1 MRKRKPSDG
10 FAFQVLNVFTAR
22 AYSALTASVYRPL
35 FERPALPFTATGA
48 SFNGE
53 AVGLALATHTDQA
66 AHILSIYVRPQ
77 YRRQRVGLRLL
88 EMLEANLTPK
98 CARAELTYALG
109 KDALHFEEFLHAC
122 HWPLEGPHLDVFS
135 VSAEI
140 VSAPWVVRA
149 TLPDIY
155 TIEDWSTITQ
165 QERETLTTSQET
177 ERWIPEHLVPFGFE
191 LRLERVNSLILRRSG
206 TIIGWL
212 LTQAYGDGHIR
223 YVNLY
228 VRPSLN
234 RVGHTFCTLALIAE
248 AARRHIHAYGAHS
261 RGFFEVQP
269 ANTDFL
275 RFIERHLGNH
285 LVSRTE
291 LKKLTKKLR

>member
-1 MRKRKPSDG
+1 VRKRNPSDG

-35 FERPALPFTATGA
+35 LERPALPFTATGA
-48 SFNGE
+48 SINGE
-53 AVGLALATHTDQA
+53 AVGLALATHADQT
-66 AHILSIYVRPQ
+66 AHVLSIYVRPE

-88 EMLEANLTPK
+88 ELLEANVTRHS
-98 CARAELTYALG
+98 ARAELTYALG
-109 KDALHFEEFLHAC
+109 KDALPFEHFLQAC
-122 HWPLEGPHLDVFS
+122 GWPLEGPRLYVFS
-135 VSAEI
+135 VSARI
-140 VSAPWVVRA
+140 ASAPWFARA

-155 TIEDWSTITQ
+155 TIEDWGTITQ
-165 QERETLTTSQET
+165 KERETLMASQES
-177 ERWIPEHLVPFGFE
+177 EGWIPEHLVPFGFE
-191 LRLERVNSLILRRSG
+191 LRLERLNSLILRRAG
-206 TIIGWL
+206 TVIGWL
-212 LTQAYGDGHIR
+212 LTETYGDGHIR
-223 YVNLY
+223 YINLY

-248 AARRHIHAYGAHS
+248 AARRHIQSYGAQS

-275 RFIERHLGNH
+275 RFIDRHLGSH
-285 LVSRTE
+285 VVARTE